1 MSAEDASTKMLVI
14 GRSCR
19 IGRLV
24 ADKLLA
30 LRHGVV
36 TSRPRSAIA
45 QLQSQP
51 WRGTVDASMLLIG
64 EIDRPRVRRG
74 R

>member
-1 MSAEDASTKMLVI
+1 MLVI
-14 GRSCR
+14 VRSCR

-36 TSRPRSAIA
+36 TSRYRSAIA

-51 WRGTVDASMLLIG
+51 WRGTVDASLLLSD
-64 EIDRPRVRRG
+64 EIDRPRLRRG